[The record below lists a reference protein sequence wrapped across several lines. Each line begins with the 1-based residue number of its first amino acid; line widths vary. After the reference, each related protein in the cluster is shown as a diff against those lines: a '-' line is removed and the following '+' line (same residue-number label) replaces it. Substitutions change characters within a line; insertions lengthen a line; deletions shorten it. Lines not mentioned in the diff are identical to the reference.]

1 MHVRNHQIGL
11 TIAAMVTALQA
22 TQVQWT
28 SSC

>member
-1 MHVRNHQIGL
+1 MQVRNHRIGPI
-11 TIAAMVTALQA
+11 IAAMVIALQA